1 MNCGA
6 MIEKINNNNK
16 IPDFMDKPTP
26 KQTNTSGARSDINA
40 DVSVDVNYASF
51 IDKANQI
58 QETDT
63 QAVQRAKQLLES
75 GQLED
80 RDFYRQAAEHIIKFG
95 I

>member
-6 MIEKINNNNK
+6 MIDKINNNNQ
-16 IPDFMDKPTP
+16 IPDFLDKTAP
-26 KQTNTSGARSDINA
+26 KQANITGAHSDISA

-63 QAVQRAKQLLES
+63 QAVQRARTLLES
-75 GQLED
+75 GQLDSRE
-80 RDFYRQAAEHIIKFG
+80 FYEQAAEYIIKHG